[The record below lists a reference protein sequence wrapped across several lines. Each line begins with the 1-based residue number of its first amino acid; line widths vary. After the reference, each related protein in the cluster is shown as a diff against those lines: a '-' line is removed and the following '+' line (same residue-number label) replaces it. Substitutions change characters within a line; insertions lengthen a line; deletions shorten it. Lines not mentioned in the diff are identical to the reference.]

1 MSDDVRWPLAAAFL
15 CAALL
20 GLVALLAY
28 GDGPFRHLDSHAFA
42 HLSAHHHQSA
52 GEWAE
57 KFVVLADPVPL
68 ICLLAAACGVA
79 LLRGRTGLALAA
91 VCVVAGANLT
101 TQALKHL
108 LAHQK
113 AQELLGGT
121 AHLSSVAF
129 PSGHATA
136 AASIAI
142 AFAFVVPRRAL
153 VPTAIVGA
161 TLAFAVC
168 VSVVI
173 LAWHYPS
180 DAIAGCLVASGWGF
194 LALAAVRFA
203 DQEESASPAAIS
215 VK

>member
-1 MSDDVRWPLAAAFL
+1 MSAIDDVRWPLAAAFL

-28 GDGPFRHLDSHAFA
+28 GQGPFRHLDGEAFA
-42 HLSAHHHQSA
+42 RLSAHRHGSA
-52 GEWAE
+52 GGWADF
-57 KFVVLADPVPL
+57 FVELVDPLPL
-68 ICLLAAACGVA
+68 LGLLAAACGVA
-79 LLRGRTGLALAA
+79 LLRGRPTLALAA
-91 VCVVAGANLT
+91 AGVVAGANLT
-101 TQALKHL
+101 TQVLKHL

-136 AASIAI
+136 GASIAI

-153 VPTAIVGA
+153 PLTALLGA
-161 TLAFAVC
+161 GFTLAVC

-194 LALAAVRFA
+194 LVLAGVRAL
-203 DQEESASPAAIS
+203 DQPRSRAAIS